1 MYATHIKKRMNELAD
16 KLIEGTS
23 SAAEDLEF
31 KNLYSDYRTQKE
43 LSLPVNAQSSVTLG

>member
-1 MYATHIKKRMNELAD
+1 MYATHIKQRMNELAD

-31 KNLYSDYRTQKE
+31 KNLYTDYRMQQGLHSE
-43 LSLPVNAQSSVTLG
+43 SVSSSSAV